1 MGQSGRPDLYD
12 SRRGCLHHH
21 LSKRLE
27 RGHLAFRFLPAI
39 GCRQTT
45 IRQITSLPGRSCLRI
60 RFGRKRRNARSISPH
75 RIRNGTRRADKSVS
89 IRRCRLGN
97 QLFLQRH
104 LFLQRLEHIRIGKSG
119 TVLPV
124 FANVKGYLPV
134 SSKAALNLSWDL
146 GAAIGVGGYFNEGT
160 EFYTSIGPGVT
171 FGRQSGG
178 VRGDFSIRFQHM
190 GEGLNA
196 ILFRIGI
203 GF

>member
-60 RFGRKRRNARSISPH
+60 RFGRKRRNARSIS
-75 RIRNGTRRADKSVS
+75 RIVFETVHGVRINPYLFAGVGLGINYFYKDIYFSNGWN
-89 IRRCRLGN
+89 IYELGN
-97 QLFLQRH
+97 
-104 LFLQRLEHIRIGKSG
+104 SG

-146 GAAIGVGGYFNEGT
+146 GAAIGVGV
-160 EFYTSIGPGVT
+160 TSTRAPNFT
-171 FGRQSGG
+171 PPSARASRSA
-178 VRGDFSIRFQHM
+178 VRAAECGAISASAFSTW
-190 GEGLNA
+190 EKD
-196 ILFRIGI
+196 
-203 GF
+203 